1 MEPRQ
6 LEKET
11 SFQTFPALF
20 RLFVH
25 GDLPKDTL
33 MMGYARSN
41 MTQEEFHE
49 RISGHFK
56 GTDEQK
62 QAFLQRCR
70 YMAGQYDDDE
80 AFAKLND
87 ALTKWEDERGGGQR
101 NRVFYFALP
110 PNVFVPVSHH
120 LRKTCYADDGI
131 NRVVVEKPFGK
142 DLETCSH
149 MLKEMQSMWTE
160 AETFRIDHYLGKEM
174 VKNIIPLRFGNPVVE
189 HTLNKYMVDNVQI
202 TFKEPFGTEGRGGY
216 FDDFGIIRDI
226 QQNHLCQVFS
236 LIAMEEPESFTPEAI
251 RDAKVNLLRSVKP
264 ISADDVLLGQ
274 YVAHNGKPGYK
285 DDETV
290 PKDSNTPTFAAVV
303 LHVDNDRWR
312 DVPFIMKAGK
322 ALDESKVEIRVQYRD
337 LEHDIHNIERNELVI
352 RIQPGEALYFIM
364 NTKVPGHASETVPVE
379 LDLTYKHRFQ
389 DAYIPEAY
397 EALILDCLRDEH
409 SNFVRDDELEASW
422 SIFTPILHA
431 IDAGELP
438 CEPYKYG
445 SRGPEQ
451 LNDFIEKFGYKPKKN
466 YEWPETNVKE
476 LCSKE

>member
-11 SFQTFPALF
+11 SFTFPALF
-20 RLFVH
+20 RLFLH
-25 GDLPKDTL
+25 GDLPDDTL
-33 MMGYARSN
+33 ILGYARSK
-41 MTQEEFHE
+41 MKQEEFHE
-49 RISGHFK
+49 RISSQFE

-80 AFAKLND
+80 SFVKLND
-87 ALTKWEDERGGGQR
+87 DLTKWEDERGGEQR
-101 NRVFYFALP
+101 NRIFYFALP
-110 PNVFVPVSHH
+110 PSVFVSVSHH
-120 LRKTCYADDGI
+120 LRKSCYVEGSI
-131 NRVVVEKPFGK
+131 NRVVVEKPFGM
-142 DLETCSH
+142 DLESCSD

-174 VKNIIPLRFGNPVVE
+174 VKNIIPLRFGNPFVE
-189 HTLNKYMVDNVQI
+189 LMLNKLMVDNVQI
-202 TFKEPFGTEGRGGY
+202 TFKEAFGTEGRGGY
-216 FDDFGIIRDI
+216 FDKFGIIRDI

-236 LIAMEEPESFTPEAI
+236 LLAMEEPESFSPEAI
-251 RDAKVNLLRSVKP
+251 RDAKVNLLRSVRP

-303 LHVDNDRWR
+303 LHVDNDRWS

-322 ALDESKVEIRVQYRD
+322 ALDEGKVEIRVQFRD
-337 LEHDIHNIERNELVI
+337 LERDIRNIERNELVI

-364 NTKVPGHASETVPVE
+364 NTKVPGHADVTVPVE

-431 IDAGELP
+431 IDAGEVP
-438 CEPYKYG
+438 CEPYEYG

-451 LNDFIEKFGYKPKKN
+451 LNEFIGKFGYKPKKN
-466 YEWPETNVKE
+466 YEWPETNVKGM
-476 LCSKE
+476 CSKV